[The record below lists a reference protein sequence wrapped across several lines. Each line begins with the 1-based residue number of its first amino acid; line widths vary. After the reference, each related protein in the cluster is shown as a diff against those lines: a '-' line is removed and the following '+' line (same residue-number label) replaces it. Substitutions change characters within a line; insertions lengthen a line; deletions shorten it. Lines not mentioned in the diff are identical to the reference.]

1 MDWKNHPVMSALT
14 AGAVTMAFCVTTVLP
29 IWTKVLENKVDE
41 YRKENELLKKTAE
54 QHADILRKTAEQ
66 HAEILRNARER
77 HTARIINLEKRN
89 RQLAWDEIIIPD
101 TPYPKGFRTVTIG
114 DPISKVLEE
123 FGTNEITTTKF
134 WRTVNM
140 NSDSEA
146 IRTVTYYFD
155 ESAKI
160 SHILYFFASPES
172 KSAVED
178 VNGGLGP
185 IAYSAFEALKASFP
199 DNKSNCQMDEDKY
212 QCTVIAK
219 NYIFKVTS
227 STYHLETY
235 KQRR

>member
-41 YRKENELLKKTAE
+41 YRKENELLKKTV
-54 QHADILRKTAEQ
+54 EQ
-66 HAEILRNARER
+66 HAEILRKAAER
-77 HTARIINLEKRN
+77 YTVKIANLEKRN

-114 DPISKVLEE
+114 DPISKVSEE
-123 FGTNEITTTKF
+123 FGSHEITNTKF
-134 WRTVNM
+134 WRMVSM

-146 IRTVTYYFD
+146 ISNVSYYFD
-155 ESAKI
+155 ESAKV

-172 KSAVED
+172 KTAVED

-185 IAYSAFEALKASFP
+185 IGYSAFEALKAAFP
-199 DNKSNCQMDEDKY
+199 DTKSNCEMDEDKY
-212 QCTVIAK
+212 KCTMIAK

-235 KQRR
+235 RQRR